1 MTVKF
6 AYENVGAPDLE
17 RRGLRP
23 ETAPTA
29 VLLVDIE
36 SDLIIRDGDRVV
48 MAEGLFPVAELARAL
63 VGWLGRP
70 AGARGDF
77 EFDSMSYADVGE
89 VRISRIPR
97 ISGSSE
103 RWRVGSVSEPD
114 SWTSAVGWEVLVAEI
129 ERFVSAVREDV
140 VALGADPG
148 LIPDL
153 PV

>member
-6 AYENVGAPDLE
+6 AYENMGAPDLE

-36 SDLIIRDGDRVV
+36 ADLTIRDGDRVV

-63 VGWLGRP
+63 VGWLGRS
-70 AGARGDF
+70 AGERGDF

-89 VRISRIPR
+89 VRISGIP
-97 ISGSSE
+97 GSSE
-103 RWRVGSVSEPD
+103 GWRVGSVSEPD
-114 SWTSAVGWEVLVAEI
+114 SWTAPVGWEALVAEI
-129 ERFVSAVREDV
+129 ERFVTAVREDV
-140 VALGADPG
+140 VALGAEPG
-148 LIPDL
+148 LIPEL